1 MRVTEQMR
9 YDGATN
15 NLASLASRHAKAAQ
29 EAQTG
34 LRVNL
39 PSDDPI
45 AAAELARLSASQ
57 SQVAAR
63 RSTINS
69 VRGDA
74 ELSESSLQS
83 ASDLLATAKELATQG
98 ANGSLGASERASLA
112 LQVKDL
118 RDQLVSVANTQGS
131 TGYLFG
137 GSATSTKPFSDTG
150 VFNGND
156 EAHVV
161 DIGNST
167 PTTVN
172 ASGSRAFTAAAG
184 GRDVF
189 ADLDAL
195 YTALSTNDQAGVAAT
210 LDTLDASRA
219 QITNA
224 QASVGIT
231 LNKLDASESVLSA
244 VDLMNEKR
252 ATDVGSVDA
261 AKAYSTLTQLNNSL
275 QQAVSVTK
283 QILDLGA
290 FKQF

>member
-9 YDGATN
+9 YDSVSN
-15 NLASLASRHAKAAQ
+15 NLSQLSSRQAKAAQ

-45 AAAELARLSASQ
+45 AAAQLARLSASQ
-57 SQVAAR
+57 SQVTAR
-63 RSTINS
+63 RATISS

-74 ELSESSLQS
+74 ELAESQLQQ
-83 ASDLLATAKELATQG
+83 ASDLMASAKEIAMQG
-98 ANGSLGASERASLA
+98 GNGALGADERATLA

-118 RDQLVSVANTQGS
+118 KDQLVGIANTRGAS
-131 TGYLFG
+131 GYLFA
-137 GSATSTKPFSDTG
+137 GSAIETKPFSSTG
-150 VFNGND
+150 AFSGND
-156 EAHVV
+156 DAHVV

-167 PTTVN
+167 PSAVN
-172 ASGSRAFTAAAG
+172 ASGAKAFTVAG

-195 YTALSTNDQAGVAAT
+195 YTALTNNDEAAVAASLDG
-210 LDTLDASRA
+210 LDTSRS
-219 QITNA
+219 QITRA

-231 LNKLDASESVLSA
+231 LNKLDASDSVQSSL
-244 VDLMNEKR
+244 DLQNSKSIS
-252 ATDVGSVDA
+252 DVGAADP
-261 AKAYSTLTQLNNSL
+261 AKAYSTLIQLNNAL
-275 QQAVSVTK
+275 QQSVSVSK
-283 QILDLGA
+283 SILDLAA

>member
-15 NLASLASRHAKAAQ
+15 NLTSLSSRHAKASL
-29 EAQTG
+29 EAQSG
-34 LRVNL
+34 LRVNA

-63 RSTINS
+63 RSAINS

-74 ELSESSLQS
+74 ELSETSLQS
-83 ASDLLATAKELATQG
+83 ASDLLATAKEIATQG
-98 ANGSLGASERASLA
+98 ANGSLGAQERGFLA

-118 RDQLVSVANTQGS
+118 RDQLISVANTRGA

-137 GSATSTKPFSDTG
+137 GTATETTPFTG
-150 VFNGND
+150 AGAFQGND

-167 PTTVN
+167 PTVVN
-172 ASGSRAFTAAAG
+172 ASGAKAFTAAG
-184 GRDVF
+184 GRDVL
-189 ADLDAL
+189 ADLDNLFNAL
-195 YTALSTNDQAGVAAT
+195 NNNDQAGIAAS
-210 LDTLDASRA
+210 LDTIDASRA
-219 QITNA
+219 QVTNA
-224 QASVGIT
+224 QAAVGIT
-231 LNKLDASESVLSA
+231 LNKLDASDSVLSS
-244 VDLMNEKR
+244 VDLMNSKHG
-252 ATDVGSVDA
+252 ADIGSVDP
-261 AKAYSTLTQLNNSL
+261 AKAYSTLTQLNTSL

-283 QILDLGA
+283 QILELAA

>member
-9 YDGATN
+9 YDSVSN
-15 NLASLASRHAKAAQ
+15 NLSQLSSRQAKAAQ

-45 AAAELARLSASQ
+45 AAAQLARLSASQ
-57 SQVAAR
+57 SQVTAR
-63 RSTINS
+63 RATISS

-74 ELSESSLQS
+74 ELAESQLQQ
-83 ASDLLATAKELATQG
+83 ASDLMASAKEIAMQG
-98 ANGSLGASERASLA
+98 GNGALGADERATLA

-118 RDQLVSVANTQGS
+118 KDQLVGIANTRGAS
-131 TGYLFG
+131 GYLFA
-137 GSATSTKPFSDTG
+137 GSAIETKPFSSTG
-150 VFNGND
+150 AFSGND
-156 EAHVV
+156 DAHVV

-167 PTTVN
+167 PSAVN
-172 ASGSRAFTAAAG
+172 ASGAKAFTVVG

-195 YTALSTNDQAGVAAT
+195 YTALTNNDEAAVAASLDG
-210 LDTLDASRA
+210 LDTSRS
-219 QITNA
+219 QITRA

-231 LNKLDASESVLSA
+231 LNKLDASDSVQSSL
-244 VDLMNEKR
+244 DLQNSKSIS
-252 ATDVGSVDA
+252 DVGAADP
-261 AKAYSTLTQLNNSL
+261 AKAYSTLIQLNNAL
-275 QQAVSVTK
+275 QQSVSVSK
-283 QILDLGA
+283 SILDLAA

>member
-9 YDGATN
+9 YDSVSN
-15 NLASLASRHAKAAQ
+15 NLSQLSSRQAKAAQ

-45 AAAELARLSASQ
+45 AAAQLARLSASQ
-57 SQVAAR
+57 SQVSAR

-74 ELSESSLQS
+74 ELAESSLQQ
-83 ASDLLATAKELATQG
+83 ASDLMASAKDLAMQG
-98 ANGSLGASERASLA
+98 GNGSLGPSERATLA
-112 LQVKDL
+112 LQLKDI
-118 RDQLVSVANTQGS
+118 RDQLIGIANTKGTS
-131 TGYLFG
+131 GYLFA
-137 GSATSTKPFSDTG
+137 GSASETRPFSTAG
-150 VFNGND
+150 AFSGND
-156 EAHVV
+156 DAHVV

-167 PTTVN
+167 PSAVN
-172 ASGSRAFTAAAG
+172 ASGAKAFTVAG

-189 ADLDAL
+189 SDLDAL
-195 YTALSTNDQAGVAAT
+195 YSALNNNDVASIT
-210 LDTLDASRA
+210 TSLDGLDSSRS

-231 LNKLDASESVLSA
+231 LNKLDASDSVQSA
-244 VDLMNEKR
+244 LDLQNSK
-252 ATDVGSVDA
+252 TIGDLGSADP
-261 AKAYSTLTQLNNSL
+261 AKAYSTLMQLNNAL
-275 QQAVSVTK
+275 QQSVSVSK
-283 QILDLGA
+283 SILDLAA